1 MTIKSTSPRPVQDPL
16 PDLPLI
22 CEELLAEIEQRQQ
35 AGASR
40 SELADLRQHY
50 REIVRGDDGRP

>member
-1 MTIKSTSPRPVQDPL
+1 MTIKNTSLRPVQDPL

-22 CEELLAEIEQRQQ
+22 CEELLAEIEQRHR

-40 SELADLRQHY
+40 SELADQHQHY
-50 REIVRGDDGRP
+50 RELVRGDDGRP

>member
-1 MTIKSTSPRPVQDPL
+1 VTIKNPSPRPVQDPL

-22 CEELLAEIEQRQQ
+22 REELLAEIEQRQR
-35 AGASR
+35 AGAPG

-50 REIVRGDDGRP
+50 REVVRGDDGRP